1 MRRGVV
7 LVLVIVFLTVSVT
20 AQKIKPWTEWS
31 KKDAEKTLNDSAW
44 AQTQSE
50 GEGSSESPGSGA
62 ITQVAAPRA
71 ADREISR
78 SGESGQS
85 KPVTMVKY
93 RIRLL
98 TAKPIREA
106 FSRIVVLN
114 QASPNPDLSQ
124 QLQGFIDRD
133 FSDYIIVA
141 VTLET
146 NDKRMGGTV
155 LQTLNNTSV
164 EALKDNAFLERKDGK
179 RVALQDYRAPSTD
192 GMGAKFIFP
201 RKLDGEPFVVDPKDN
216 LRFVAQFN
224 DKIKISARYKLS
236 EMFYNG
242 NVEY

>member
-7 LVLVIVFLTVSVT
+7 LVLVVLFSIISVA
-20 AQKIKPWTEWS
+20 AQKPKPWTEWS

-50 GEGSSESPGSGA
+50 GDESSSSSGSGA

-71 ADREISR
+71 ADRDISR

-85 KPVTMVKY
+85 KGVTIVKY

-106 FSRIVVLN
+106 FSRIVALN
-114 QASPNPDLSQ
+114 QPNSSPELAQ

-155 LQTLNNTSV
+155 LETLNSTTV
-164 EALKDNAFLERKDGK
+164 EALKSNAFLERKDGK
-179 RVALQDYRAPSTD
+179 RLALQDYRAPSAD

-201 RKLDGEPFVVDPKDN
+201 RKLDGEPFVGDSKDS

-224 DKIKISARYKLS
+224 EKLKITARYKLS

>member
-31 KKDAEKTLNDSAW
+31 KKDAERTLNDSAW

-50 GEGSSESPGSGA
+50 GEGSSESSGSGA

>member
-7 LVLVIVFLTVSVT
+7 LVLVLALLAASVA
-20 AQKIKPWTEWS
+20 AQKSKPWTEWS

-50 GEGSSESPGSGA
+50 GEESTSASSSSA

-71 ADREISR
+71 ADRDISR

-85 KPVTMVKY
+85 KPTTMVKY

-114 QASPNPDLSQ
+114 QENPSPELAQ

-155 LQTLNNTSV
+155 MQTLSSTSV
-164 EALKDNAFLERKDGK
+164 EALKNNAFLERKDGK
-179 RVALQDYRAPSTD
+179 RLVLQDYRAPTTD

-224 DKIKISARYKLS
+224 EKIKISARYKLS

-242 NVEY
+242 SVEY

>member
-7 LVLVIVFLTVSVT
+7 MVLVALFSMASVT

-50 GEGSSESPGSGA
+50 GEESSSSSNSGA

-71 ADREISR
+71 ADRDISR

-85 KPVTMVKY
+85 KPAMIVKY
-93 RIRLL
+93 RVRLL

-106 FSRIVVLN
+106 FSRILVLN
-114 QASPNPDLSQ
+114 QQSPNPELAQ
-124 QLQGFIDRD
+124 ELQGFIDRD

-141 VTLET
+141 VMLET

-155 LQTLNNTSV
+155 LETLNNTTT
-164 EALKDNAFLERKDGK
+164 EALKKNAFLERKDGK
-179 RVALQDYRAPSTD
+179 RLSLQDYRAPSTD

-216 LRFVAQFN
+216 LRFVAQLN
-224 DKIKISARYKLS
+224 EKIKITVRYKLS
-236 EMFYNG
+236 EMAYNG